1 VWFDGL
7 MRALAGVVLVAALVA
22 CSPDDGDVAET
33 GTPPP
38 TTSTTSTS
46 STTTTTAPSAAP
58 EGAQGLAANIEQ
70 GRPYI
75 ARDLL
80 ELFLHNESEGAV
92 EVVAFRLVDPRFA
105 ELEATA
111 RGVSMPPGLGP
122 RSMPMPYGAPDCSGD
137 GPAGAAVVE
146 VTVAGGA
153 VVPVTVDPA
162 GQQFLDVFHAD
173 KCQVQQIGEV
183 VSLRWSTPVSAV
195 DPATIRLPLVIE
207 RRAGDEP
214 ITIEDLGGT
223 PIFADRLVD
232 PDSLPVTLE
241 PGTSR
246 VEVEVDL
253 SAARCEAHALTESNK
268 TFRFSVWVSIGGQ
281 PSHRVEVIPEGEP
294 RAALEEAM
302 QAGCF
307 GTLD

>member
-1 VWFDGL
+1 
-7 MRALAGVVLVAALVA
+7 MRALVGVVLFAVLVA
-22 CSPDDGDVAET
+22 CSADDGDVAET

-38 TTSTTSTS
+38 TTSTS
-46 STTTTTAPSAAP
+46 STTTAAPSTAP
-58 EGAQGLAANIEQ
+58 EGAQGLGANVEQ

-80 ELFLHNESEGAV
+80 ELFLRNESEVAV

-105 ELEATA
+105 VLEPAP
-111 RGVSMPPGLGP
+111 RDVSIPPGLGP
-122 RSMPMPYGAPDCSGD
+122 RSMPMPYGAVECSG
-137 GPAGAAVVE
+137 GAPGGTAAIE
-146 VTVAGGA
+146 VTMAGGT
-153 VVPVTVDPA
+153 VVPVPVDPA

-173 KCQVQQIGEV
+173 KCEVQQIGEM
-183 VSLRWSTPVSAV
+183 VSLRWSTPITAIEA
-195 DPATIRLPLVIE
+195 ATIQLPLVIE
-207 RRAGDEP
+207 RRSGDEP
-214 ITIEDLGGT
+214 ITIEEIGGT
-223 PIFADRLVD
+223 VVFADRLVD
-232 PDSLPVTLE
+232 PGSVPVTLE

-268 TFRFSVWVSIGGQ
+268 TFRFSVWVGIGGQ

>member
-1 VWFDGL
+1 
-7 MRALAGVVLVAALVA
+7 MRALVGVVLVTALLA
-22 CSPDDGDVAET
+22 CSPDDSGVAET

-38 TTSTTSTS
+38 TTSTTSTGS
-46 STTTTTAPSAAP
+46 TTTTAPSTGP
-58 EGAQGLAANIEQ
+58 DGEQELSVNIEQ

-80 ELFLHNESEGAV
+80 ELFLLNGSEVAI

-105 ELEATA
+105 VLDPNP
-111 RGVSMPPGLGP
+111 RDVSIPPGLGP
-122 RSMPMPYGAPDCSGD
+122 RSMPMPYGTPECSGD
-137 GPAGAAVVE
+137 GPTGTAMVE
-146 VTVAGGA
+146 VTMSDGTVL
-153 VVPVTVDPA
+153 PVTVDPA
-162 GQQFLDVFHAD
+162 GQDFLDVFHTD

-183 VSLRWSTPVSAV
+183 VSLTWSTPVTAV
-195 DPATIRLPLVIE
+195 DAATVRVPLVIE
-207 RRAGDEP
+207 RQAGHEP
-214 ITIEDLGGT
+214 ITIEEVGGT

-246 VEVEVDL
+246 AEVEVDL

-268 TFRFSVWVSIGGQ
+268 TFRFSVWVSVGGR

-294 RAALEEAM
+294 RAALEQAM